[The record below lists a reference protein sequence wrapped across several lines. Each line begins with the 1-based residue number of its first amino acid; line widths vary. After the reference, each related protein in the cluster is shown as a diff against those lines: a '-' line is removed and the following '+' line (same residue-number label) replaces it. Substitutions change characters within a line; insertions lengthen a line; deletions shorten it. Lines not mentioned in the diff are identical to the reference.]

1 MRTKAFILTIMVAA
15 VLSSCSRHETPVTG
29 NYGSRVLSGQVVMA
43 SDVTNGSPAGLEVSV
58 VGTGMTATLGA
69 DGRFTFVGV
78 PENAE
83 LMFQRAD
90 GIDSRLRLSG
100 VSSSLTVEVSAA
112 GVKQTN
118 SSGARR
124 RASSKKDP
132 GPAQEY
138 EGTLVSD
145 ATATALT
152 LHDSHGNDVEFALTD
167 NTLIRKGN
175 AIVPATDLKQG
186 DRVHVKALTIDGVLT
201 AMQVIVQNQGEDDD
215 DDDEEG
221 TTMTANGPVRS
232 VGPLV
237 VFSQSKGE
245 ITVNTDDNTI
255 IRKQGQIITVDD
267 IKVDDEINCL
277 GTRVDDTTMLARQI
291 EVRGNNGNGKEHGG
305 GGGNGGNGGG
315 NGHEGGNGGGNG
327 NGQGKGGGH

>member
-29 NYGSRVLSGQVVMA
+29 NYGGRVVSGQVVMA
-43 SDVTNGSPAGLEVSV
+43 SDMTNGSPAGLEVSV

-83 LMFQRAD
+83 MTFRRAD

-100 VSSSLTVEVSAA
+100 PTNSLTVEVSAN
-112 GVKQTN
+112 GVKETN
-118 SSGARR
+118 SNGGGRR

-132 GPAQEY
+132 GPSLQF
-138 EGTLVSD
+138 EGTLVGA
-145 ATATALT
+145 ATADKLT
-152 LHDSHGNDVEFALTD
+152 IHDSHGNDVEITLTD
-167 NTLIRKGN
+167 TTLIRKGN
-175 AIVPATDLKQG
+175 ETVAATDLKDG
-186 DRVHVKALTIDGVLT
+186 DRVHVKALNINGVLI
-201 AMQVIVQNQGEDDD
+201 AIQVIVQNPAEDDD
-215 DDDEEG
+215 DDEAG

-232 VGPLV
+232 VNPLV
-237 VFSQSKGE
+237 VFSQPKGE
-245 ITVNTDDNTI
+245 VTVNTDDKTI

-267 IKVDDEINCL
+267 IKVGDEINCL

-291 EVRGNNGNGKEHGG
+291 EVRGNDHD
-305 GGGNGGNGGG
+305 
-315 NGHEGGNGGGNG
+315 NGGGNG
-327 NGQGKGGGH
+327 NGNGNGGGNGKGKGGGH